1 MANDLTGKTLGRYQI
16 MERLGRG
23 GMADVYRAYQP
34 SMDRY
39 VAVKVMHGH
48 LTEDESFITRFKR
61 EAQSVGTLRHPN
73 IVQVIDF
80 DIEGDQYFM
89 VMEYIKG
96 NSLKDQ
102 LNKSG
107 ALAIEDALHIA
118 VQLADAMA
126 YAHSQGLIHRDIKP
140 ANILM
145 PTPSTPIVTD

>member
-1 MANDLTGKTLGRYQI
+1 MLIFHQHLVAKKVRTMANDLTGKTLGRYQI

-73 IVQVIDF
+73 IVQVIDY
-80 DIEGDQYFM
+80 DIEVDKKFM
-89 VMEYIKG
+89 VMKYING
-96 NSLKDQ
+96 S
-102 LNKSG
+102 
-107 ALAIEDALHIA
+107 ARDADVNCEMCVLVASDVDTA
-118 VQLADAMA
+118 VGD
-126 YAHSQGLIHRDIKP
+126 
-140 ANILM
+140 
-145 PTPSTPIVTD
+145 

>member
-1 MANDLTGKTLGRYQI
+1 MLIFHQHLVAKKVRTMANDLTGKTLGRYQI

-96 NSLKDQ
+96 DTLKAY
-102 LNKSG
+102 LSRTG
-107 ALAIEDALHIA
+107 ALSIDDAVDIAI
-118 VQLADAMA
+118 
-126 YAHSQGLIHRDIKP
+126 K
-140 ANILM
+140 
-145 PTPSTPIVTD
+145 